1 MKYLIFDW
9 MKCGEN
15 ENIGD
20 LSEISDKEFEEF
32 AKKYGYIFND
42 SNEFQAHF
50 NSERISTDIHQLRIV
65 EEE

>member
-9 MKCGEN
+9 SKCSD
-15 ENIGD
+15 IGD
-20 LSEISDKEFEEF
+20 LSEISDKEFEGLAE
-32 AKKYGYIFND
+32 KYGYIFND

>member
-9 MKCGEN
+9 SKCSDV
-15 ENIGD
+15 GD

-42 SNEFQAHF
+42 SNEFEAHF

-65 EEE
+65 GEE

>member
-9 MKCGEN
+9 SKCSD
-15 ENIGD
+15 IGD
-20 LSEISDKEFEEF
+20 LSEISDKEFEKL
-32 AKKYGYIFND
+32 AIKYGMVIKD
-42 SNEFQAHF
+42 SGDFQAEF